1 MLQPKGNNK
10 NKLLIYK
17 DFNLADF
24 GVAMLLAV
32 LSFVIGFTVLPS
44 SVNEIFKL
52 ILTIFLMLSFSFLL
66 VKNNKYNCRTYILI
80 FRAIKYLFSNKKYLK
95 KSTKGNTT
103 FNLIP
108 YEDIVDDMYIETKN
122 IKGGKRFLGV
132 IAFSGNNPW
141 SEDENDAEMFIT
153 QFTDILDALETQIS
167 IVRLRDFEDY
177 SANINA
183 LEHNMQLKMNKLKN
197 ANLQVQENFKKYY
210 DARLQDFVMLDSDYE
225 VDKYYIV
232 LYSKDKN
239 NVFKSLNNISEALDR
254 MGLINE
260 VLKKEKLLKF
270 IANKHDI
277 DIDEEIINFYFSEEN
292 QDKEKHIYLD
302 EILAVD
308 NVEFKKNYFKV
319 NDLYYSIQV
328 MSSLPIQLPNNWMQP
343 LLNNNSQVIIQCVPF
358 NEEMQAVMLDKGTKR
373 TEDNING
380 MKSKYQK
387 KSNLLQLEAIEYLQE
402 QLITNQNKLY
412 EIQLLVINKATSYQ
426 DLKEIENA
434 NFREARKYKINLNPL
449 PFKQFEAY
457 SQGCLITTNNLKEQ
471 MEMSSYNFSHGWA
484 FENSMVN
491 DGNINIA
498 SLTYDTAEPLII
510 NRFYKNSSKRSNY
523 NAFVLGSSGKGK
535 STFLGKEVLSLLA
548 ENNRVY
554 ILDIQGEYVRLCEKF
569 GGEVID
575 LGSGK
580 NTTINPLEIRFQ
592 LYDEDEVDDL
602 GVKLIIN
609 KHIEWL
615 EAYFRLINKEWSNN
629 YIMLLLKIIK
639 DLYEKLGVYKLKSVE
654 DLASFKYPIMSD
666 LIAFA
671 KEYQLPL
678 GENISSKKL
687 ILADIIET
695 LEFLFENNGKYQYI
709 YNGKTNM
716 NLDSDFIVFNISKL
730 DIGDDEISAVSVF
743 VLISYLQ
750 TKIFNNFILDKETN
764 TTILVDEFHRFK
776 DNKITMDALFF
787 MTKTVRKYN
796 AGMLIASQNPSDFL
810 SNADASRKAE
820 AIMMNSQYSYFFGLR
835 QNDLEAVKKLY
846 ENSGGL
852 NNSITSFLAKAD
864 IGSNLTSLHEYSK
877 IKADVFYNDFE
888 MSVLF
893 KQGSFGKEQK
903 W

>member
-10 NKLLIYK
+10 NKLLIYR
-17 DFNLADF
+17 DFNLGDF
-24 GVAMLLAV
+24 AVAMVLAV
-32 LSFVIGFTVLPS
+32 LSFVIGFTILPS

-52 ILTIFLMLSFSFLL
+52 ILTIFLMISFSFLL
-66 VKNNKYNCRTYILI
+66 MKNRKYNCRAYVLI
-80 FRAIKYLFSNKKYLK
+80 FRAIKYMFSNKKYVK
-95 KSTKGNTT
+95 TSAKGNNT

-108 YEDIVDDMYIETKN
+108 YEDIVDEMFIATKN

-132 IAFSGNNPW
+132 IAFNGTNPW
-141 SEDENDAEMFIT
+141 SEDENDAEMFIR

-167 IVRLRDFEDY
+167 IVRLRDLEDY
-177 SANINA
+177 SKNIKYLEANKKI
-183 LEHNMQLKMNKLKN
+183 KMKKLADENVK
-197 ANLQVQENFKKYY
+197 ENFKKYY
-210 DARLQDFVMLDSDYE
+210 DARMNDFNELNTSYE

-232 LYSKDKN
+232 LYSKNKE
-239 NVFKSLNNISEALDR
+239 NVFKGLNHISDTLDK
-254 MGLINE
+254 MGLMNE
-260 VLKKEKLLKF
+260 ILKQEKLLKF
-270 IANKHDI
+270 IANKHDVEI
-277 DIDEEIINFYFSEEN
+277 SDELMQMYFAEEN
-292 QDKEKHIYLD
+292 QDKGNHIYLD
-302 EILAVD
+302 ELLAVD
-308 NVEFKKNYFKV
+308 EVVFKKNYFKM
-319 NDLYYSIQV
+319 NEIYYSVQA
-328 MSSLPIQLPNNWMQP
+328 MSELPLQLPNNWMQP
-343 LLNNNSQVIIQCVPF
+343 LMNNNSQIVMQCVPF
-358 NEEMQAVMLDKGTKR
+358 NEDMQAMMLDKGTKR

-380 MKSKYQK
+380 MKSKYAK
-387 KSNLLQLEAIEYLQE
+387 KSNLLQLQAMEYLQE

-412 EIQLLVINKATSYQ
+412 DIQLLVINKASSYEE
-426 DLKEIENA
+426 LKEIENS

-457 SQGCLITTNNLKEQ
+457 SQTCLITTNNLKEQ

-484 FENSMVN
+484 FENAMVN

-554 ILDIQGEYVRLCEKF
+554 ILDIQGEYVKLCEKF

-592 LYDEDEVDDL
+592 LYDEDEVDAL

-609 KHIEWL
+609 KHLEWL
-615 EAYFRLINKEWSNN
+615 EAYFKLINNEWSLA
-629 YIMLLLKIIK
+629 YIMMLLKLVKALYAKLDVYEIK
-639 DLYEKLGVYKLKSVE
+639 SIEE
-654 DLASFKYPIMSD
+654 LAHFAFPNMSD

-671 KEYQLPL
+671 KEYKLPQ
-678 GENISSKKL
+678 GENIASKQL
-687 ILADIIET
+687 MLADIIET

-709 YNGKTNM
+709 YNGTTNM

-730 DIGDDEISAVSVF
+730 DISDDEISAVSVF

-750 TKIFNNFILDKETN
+750 TKIFNNFILDKETKS
-764 TTILVDEFHRFK
+764 TILVDEFHRFK
-776 DNKITMDALFF
+776 DNKLTLDALFY

-810 SNADASRKAE
+810 SNADASKKAE

-835 QNDLEAVKKLY
+835 QNDLEAVKQLLIAMCIATEKI
-846 ENSGGL
+846 SGK
-852 NNSITSFLAKAD
+852 IPD
-864 IGSNLTSLHEYSK
+864 I
-877 IKADVFYNDFE
+877 F
-888 MSVLF
+888 
-893 KQGSFGKEQK
+893 
-903 W
+903 